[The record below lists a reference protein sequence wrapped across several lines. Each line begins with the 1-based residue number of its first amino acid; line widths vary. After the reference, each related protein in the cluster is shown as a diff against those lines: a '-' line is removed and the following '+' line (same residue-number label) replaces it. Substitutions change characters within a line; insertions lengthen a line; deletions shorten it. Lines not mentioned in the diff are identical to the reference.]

1 VDAELIRLSEQ
12 LATTLGGA
20 IAAKPLLERLMGPSF
35 EYAGR
40 SMAALLERYGNRN
53 LNDVFRR
60 AARKLGASDEPIG
73 SVNPRVLRAV
83 IEDASYTKD
92 DVTAEYFA
100 GLLASSA
107 HGDSEDDRAMTF
119 LSIVRSLTSSQI
131 RFHRVAYSFF
141 RVKYMSHEAS
151 LSDTASLPRLFLSDD
166 TLHDYGLPA
175 TPSGRSEIIAGLAR
189 ETLLGRNFEL
199 FRYALLPRAGD
210 GLAGV
215 VVEATSLGSQLFLWV
230 HGQPDLAPDFLFDV
244 DVELQ
249 DWERLE
255 SRKVGTGTE
264 IDAHAEA
271 RKRLR
276 KAIALAEFDDSRKQM
291 KHPDEFWACLR
302 ELLEFG
308 RFLTLDLYESLRALP
323 STPENAVARR
333 IAGQLLVASDH
344 VEGRRLG

>member
-1 VDAELIRLSEQ
+1 MDAELIRLSEQ
-12 LATTLGGA
+12 LAKTVGGA
-20 IAAKPLLERLMGPSF
+20 IAAKALLERLLGPSF

-60 AARKLGASDEPIG
+60 AARKLAASDEPIR

-151 LSDTASLPRLFLSDD
+151 LSDSASLPRLFFLTTSCRNTDFWRHRQDD
-166 TLHDYGLPA
+166 PR
-175 TPSGRSEIIAGLAR
+175 PSRG
-189 ETLLGRNFEL
+189 
-199 FRYALLPRAGD
+199 
-210 GLAGV
+210 
-215 VVEATSLGSQLFLWV
+215 SLGKRYSAGTLNC
-230 HGQPDLAPDFLFDV
+230 FDMLSFH
-244 DVELQ
+244 ELVMV
-249 DWERLE
+249 WRE
-255 SRKVGTGTE
+255 S
-264 IDAHAEA
+264 
-271 RKRLR
+271 
-276 KAIALAEFDDSRKQM
+276 
-291 KHPDEFWACLR
+291 
-302 ELLEFG
+302 
-308 RFLTLDLYESLRALP
+308 
-323 STPENAVARR
+323 
-333 IAGQLLVASDH
+333 
-344 VEGRRLG
+344 